1 MPILKSQSP
10 DTKTRIM
17 EVAFELFGKD
27 GFDGTSVRE
36 IAKLSGSNIA
46 GVNYHFKSKEN
57 LYWEVMAA
65 TFMEVNVAIQ
75 KFSEDSKN
83 TKDLAMKTY
92 DYFLNEKTAV
102 RSIMKMMLTDLQP
115 PEDLSEEVKKILLDP
130 MGPPG
135 GEYFAKSLIKEIPY
149 PLSHEGIMWGV
160 KAIFGVIHHWGVLF
174 TCHCLIDNQDP
185 MMSEEQIRAD
195 VESMLDS
202 HFFYLLNNKEKFK
215 A

>member
-27 GFDGTSVRE
+27 GFEGTSIRE

-75 KFSEDSKN
+75 KFSVDSKN

-115 PEDLSEEVKKILLDP
+115 PQDLSQEVKKILLDP

-135 GEYFAKSLIKEIPY
+135 GEFFAESLIKEIPY

-160 KAIFGVIHHWGVLF
+160 KSIFSVIHHWGVLF
-174 TCHCLIDNQDP
+174 TCHCLIDNEDP
-185 MMSEEQIRAD
+185 MMSEEQIRND

-202 HFFYLLNNKEKFK
+202 HLLYLRNKKEKFK

>member
-1 MPILKSQSP
+1 MPILKGQSP

-17 EVAFELFGKD
+17 EVAFELFGKK
-27 GFDGTSVRE
+27 GFDGTSIRD

-46 GVNYHFKSKEN
+46 GVSYHFKSKEN

-65 TFMEVNVAIQ
+65 TFKEMHLSVQ
-75 KFSEDSKN
+75 KFSVDSKN
-83 TKDLAMKTY
+83 TKDLALKTY
-92 DYFLNEKTAV
+92 DYFQSEKTAT

-115 PEDLSEEVKKILLDP
+115 PQDLSEEVKKILMNP

-135 GEYFAKSLIKEIPY
+135 GEYFAESLVREIPY
-149 PLSHEGIMWGV
+149 PLSREGLMWGV
-160 KAIFGVIHHWGVLF
+160 KSIFGVIHHWSVLL
-174 TCHCLIDNQDP
+174 TCNCVIDNQDP
-185 MMSEEQIRAD
+185 MMSEDQFRKD

-202 HFFYLLNNKEKFK
+202 HLIYLKNNKEKFK

>member
-17 EVAFELFGKD
+17 EVAFELFGKE
-27 GFDGTSVRE
+27 GFEGTSVRD

-65 TFMEVNVAIQ
+65 TFMEVHYAIQ
-75 KFSEDSKN
+75 KLSVDAKN

-92 DYFLNEKTAV
+92 DYFLTEKTAV
-102 RSIMKMMLTDLQP
+102 RSIMKMMLTDLKP
-115 PEDLSEEVKKILLDP
+115 PQDLDKEIYDILLSP

-135 GEYFAKSLIKEIPY
+135 GEFLAESLVKEIPY
-149 PLSHEGIMWGV
+149 PLSKEGIMWGV
-160 KAIFGVIHHWGVLF
+160 KSIFSVIHHWGVLF
-174 TCHCLIDNQDP
+174 TCHCLVDNQDP
-185 MMSEEQIRAD
+185 MMSEVQIRAD

-202 HFFYLLNNKEKFK
+202 HLLYLMNNKEKFK